1 MENLEKA
8 MQKIIDG
15 DFVQGFAELAESY
28 AEGQGSTP
36 VLEDLKRGFW
46 EPNLAEMEE
55 SFKKNAAFLKGYPFF
70 LPRKLVPPRDNR
82 YLLFALTDELFYRF
96 DQREQTFTPMEANS
110 ERETRYFFK
119 DLSRPL
125 LIDDEFNSFNLRF
138 LKDNVRRSED
148 FADDNHIYLCYEN
161 EDALS
166 LLLYCCDLTQLCEDR
181 KFVFLTREDRG
192 LYPLDFKKRFGID
205 YSGMKPQ
212 RLRVEEMQRI
222 CFWYKRGYSGTLFG
236 LNLLDHNSHIVM
248 RYGADLFYESYSK
261 GYPLFQLNLPEQVM
275 KDTEKV
281 YTLQGLEALLHH
293 PEIQWGVSDLEDFI
307 QWLEASSITRFTLP
321 KLFRAYFIYKFYR
334 DSSQTNPRIVPV
346 ILWEPHV
353 NAVDIHDPLILDFP
367 YITVLNSIRDP
378 IKTVGRIYQRE
389 GSIFITQTLAIG
401 YSMNPELR
409 KHYYGYRLED
419 AKLHPV
425 ETCRALCAVLNVPYD
440 PNMLNDDEVREGIN
454 GEPAVVG
461 FDTAPLHRNVDAV
474 LSAFDQ
480 CRLQIFFDSLLR
492 HFGYPAFDFDE
503 CPMDDNDVAFL
514 FKFPFKFEKDYV
526 EKGKWEKTTREQL
539 RQSLFKNMVG
549 IWQMGKQGK
558 LIYPKV
564 IRPEFEKQGN
574 AVNGQNGFELST

>member
-1 MENLEKA
+1 MAEIGQA

-15 DFVQGFAELAESY
+15 DFAQGFAELTEGY
-28 AEGQGSTP
+28 AEGQGNPS

-46 EPNLAEMEE
+46 EPNLTEMEE
-55 SFKKNAAFLKGYPFF
+55 NFERNAAFLKEYPFF
-70 LPRKLVPPRDNR
+70 LPGKLVAPRDNR

-96 DQREQTFTPMEANS
+96 DQREQRFAPMETNS
-110 ERETRYFFK
+110 ERETRYFFE

-125 LIDDEFNSFNLRF
+125 LVDDEFNSFNLRF

-148 FADDNHIYLCYEN
+148 FAGDNHIYLCYEN

-166 LLLYCCDLTQLCEDR
+166 LLLYCGDLAELCEDR
-181 KFVFLTREDRG
+181 KFVFLTKEDRG

-212 RLRVEEMQRI
+212 KLRVEEMQRI

-248 RYGADLFYESYSK
+248 RYGADLFYESYIE
-261 GYPLFQLNLPEQVM
+261 GYPFFQTNLPEKVM
-275 KDTEKV
+275 KDTAKA

-293 PEIQWGVSDLEDFI
+293 PKIQWGVSDLEDFI
-307 QWLEASSITRFTLP
+307 QWLGASSITRFTLP
-321 KLFRAYFIYKFYR
+321 ELFRAYFIYKFYR
-334 DSSQTNPRIVPV
+334 DSPQMNPRIVPV

-367 YITVLNSIRDP
+367 YITVLNSVRDP

-419 AKLHPV
+419 AKLQPV
-425 ETCRALCAVLNVPYD
+425 ETCRAICEVLNVPYD

-454 GEPAVVG
+454 GEPAVRG
-461 FDTAPLHRNVDAV
+461 FDTAPLNRNVDAV
-474 LSAFDQ
+474 LSPFDQ
-480 CRLQIFFDSLLR
+480 CRLQIFFDVLLR
-492 HFGYPAFDFDE
+492 HYGYPTFDFEE

-526 EKGKWEKTTREQL
+526 EKGKWETITREQL
-539 RQSLFKNMVG
+539 RQTLFQKMVT
-549 IWQMGKQGK
+549 IWQMGKQGR
-558 LIYPKV
+558 LVFPKV
-564 IRPEFEKQGN
+564 IRPKTDG
-574 AVNGQNGFELST
+574 A